1 MQNKLELINPP
12 ELGKHSGYSHGVKVQ
27 SGSLVFIAGQ
37 IGLDETGKFSSSEFV
52 GQFDQTLANVLAVV
66 RQGGGVPENIA
77 RLTIYVLDRQEFLA
91 NLKPLG
97 EIYQRR
103 MGKHFPAI
111 TLVEV
116 KGLYEEGAKV
126 EIEGT
131 AAL

>member
-12 ELGKHSGYSHGVKVQ
+12 ELGKHSGYSHGVKVP
-27 SGSLVFIAGQ
+27 SGSLLFIAGQ
-37 IGLDETGKFSSSEFV
+37 IGWDETGKFSCSEFV

-66 RQGGGVPENIA
+66 RQGGGVPESIA